1 MVRSSAR
8 TTESF
13 ERPTRSDLE
22 RIKEFLMKRSYFLTA
37 CLTIV
42 ALAAIYF
49 GVFYAQPRVQSA
61 PTAPKRGVPANPPVD
76 AGWAKV
82 LKSAEDHR
90 RTPFRGIT
98 ANGQIER
105 GLYPVRSTGVSTRPM
120 QVAAQRFLNSLN
132 TRQRERTQYPMDSVR
147 WRQWS
152 NTHRFPRDGVSFGEF
167 SAEQRRLAFGVLQA
181 SLSARGLKQ
190 SQDIIALNGHLGQL
204 LGKPQEFGSN
214 FYWLSLFSN
223 PSSTEPWG
231 WQLDGHHLN
240 INYFVLGDQVV
251 ITPLFMGS
259 EPVRGRYGPLK
270 DIQLFER
277 EESLAYQLMRSL
289 SPAQKKRAI
298 LASEIPEN
306 VFTSGFRDNYEMR
319 YAGLPFSAM
328 NARQQQKLLEL
339 VETYTSRQEKGH
351 AQLWLQEVKRR
362 KQRLFFAWMGGTGPK
377 DMFYYRVHSPVI
389 LIEFDHQAGLFL
401 DKGREGRDHVHSV
414 VRTPNGNDYGRDL
427 LRQHYTEHDH
437 GAGKSHRH

>member
-1 MVRSSAR
+1 
-8 TTESF
+8 
-13 ERPTRSDLE
+13 
-22 RIKEFLMKRSYFLTA
+22 MKRSPFLTA
-37 CLTIV
+37 GLIV
-42 ALAAIYF
+42 IASAAMHF
-49 GVFYAQPRVQSA
+49 SDSYAQPHAASA
-61 PTAPKRGVPANPPVD
+61 PAAQTRGVPANPPVD
-76 AGWAKV
+76 AGWARV
-82 LKSAEDHR
+82 LKTAEEHR
-90 RTPFRGIT
+90 TTPFRGIT
-98 ANGQIER
+98 ANGQIEK
-105 GLYPVRSTGVSTRPM
+105 GLYPVRSTGVSTRPV

-132 TRQRERTQYPMDSVR
+132 ARQKKRTQYPMDSVR

-152 NTHRFPRDGVSFGEF
+152 NTHRFPRDGVSLGEL

-190 SQDIIALNGHLGQL
+190 SRDIIALNGHLGQL
-204 LGKPQEFGSN
+204 TGKPQEFSSD
-214 FYWLSLFSN
+214 FFWLSLFSS

-277 EESLAYQLMRSL
+277 EESLAYQLMSSL

-298 LASEIPEN
+298 LANEIPAN
-306 VFTSGFRDNYEMR
+306 IFTAGFRDNYEMR
-319 YAGLPFSAM
+319 YEGLPFSAM

-339 VETYTSRQEKGH
+339 VGAYTSRQEKGH
-351 AQLWLQEVKRR
+351 AQVWLQDVKRR

-377 DMFYYRVHSPVI
+377 DVFYYRVHSPVI

-401 DKGREGRDHVHSV
+401 DKGRVSRDHVHSV

-427 LRQHYTEHDH
+427 LRQHYAEHDH
-437 GAGKSHRH
+437 GAGKPHRH